1 MIDGVK
7 LMLANTPYKIVGE
20 NKSAVNALSEIAA
33 LQPDIVITDI
43 SMPEMTGV
51 ELVRRLKQQNS
62 SLKILVLSMFD
73 NPASLGD
80 LKHSNISGFVLKD
93 KGKDELI
100 YAIEQ
105 VSKSQIYFSQ

>member
-1 MIDGVK
+1 
-7 LMLANTPYKIVGE
+7 MLANTPYKIVGE

-62 SLKILVLSMFD
+62 SLKILVLCMFD
-73 NPASLGD
+73 NPASLGG
-80 LKHSNISGFVLKD
+80 LMHSNISGFVLKD

-100 YAIEQ
+100 YAIER